1 MFSLKVDLTK
11 DKILKALILF
21 AIPILIANIFQQLYN
36 TMDTMIVGNYLGD
49 TSLAAIGASGAVYE
63 LLIGFAIGV
72 GNGLSIV
79 VARNF
84 GAKDDD
90 LLKRSVAGSI
100 VIGIALTLVIMLIA
114 KLGLYP
120 LLRLL
125 NTPENIIK
133 ESYSYI
139 ATITTFVGI
148 MFAYNLCAGLL
159 RAIGNSVMPLVFL
172 IISSAINVV
181 LDIYLITEFNMG
193 IQGAAVATVIS
204 QFISVVLCLIYIY
217 IKTPLLIPQKHHFKY
232 DKALYQEL
240 LGQGFSMGF
249 MMAIVSTG
257 TVILQR
263 AINDFGYLIIAGHT
277 TARKANSF
285 FTMPG
290 ATIGVA
296 LSTFV
301 SQNKGANQRER
312 IREGMR
318 IANIICIAWG
328 IISTVI
334 LFFFAAPLIELISG
348 SSEAVVLE
356 NGAKYL
362 VINAP
367 FYAILGILLNLRNA
381 LQGIGKKIVP
391 LISSV
396 IEFVGKIVFAA
407 VCIPALGY
415 FGVMICEPVIWCCMC
430 AQLLYAFY
438 HNSYIRG
445 VDEN

>member
-63 LLIGFAIGV
+63 LLVGFAIGV

-125 NTPENIIK
+125 NTPENIIN

-139 ATITTFVGI
+139 ATITTFVGV
-148 MFAYNLCAGLL
+148 MFAYNLCAGIL

-204 QFISVVLCLIYIY
+204 QLISVVLCFIYIY
-217 IKTPLLIPQKHHFKY
+217 IKAPLLIPQKHHFKY
-232 DKALYQEL
+232 DKELYQEL

-263 AINDFGYLIIAGHT
+263 AINDFGYLIIAGHS

-285 FTMPG
+285 FMMPG

-318 IANIICIAWG
+318 IANLMCIAWG
-328 IISTVI
+328 IISTI
-334 LFFFAAPLIELISG
+334 LLFFFAAPLIELISG

-362 VINAP
+362 IINAP
-367 FYAILGILLNLRNA
+367 FYAVLGILLNLRNA

-396 IEFVGKIVFAA
+396 IEFVGKIIFATF
-407 VCIPALGY
+407 CIPALGY
-415 FGVMICEPVIWCCMC
+415 FGVIICEPVIWCCMC

-438 HNSYIRG
+438 HNPYIRG
-445 VDEN
+445 VDEK